1 MVVPPVRV
9 FILLMKSCHLQ
20 LNLSQLTITR
30 PAAASKPPIGRELD
44 CRAVIGLAAALPP
57 AAATSGPGDE
67 RRGQMLL
74 CRSDSRDTGRGGR
87 TFTHTRGIQ

>member
-1 MVVPPVRV
+1 MASVSWARCWVPPVRV

-30 PAAASKPPIGRELD
+30 PAAASEPPIGRELG
-44 CRAVIGLAAALPP
+44 CRAVIGPAAALPL

-67 RRGQMLL
+67 RRADAALPQ
-74 CRSDSRDTGRGGR
+74 
-87 TFTHTRGIQ
+87 